1 MHGKKLFAGLVV
13 VAGVAWAVASAQRPP
28 LQEAAP
34 ELPTP
39 LPEPPAPAPAS
50 RRSFRRRFATTLVFT
65 AVFFAGAALA
75 AGAGNE
81 LASVDPGSTD
91 PAALVAADAT
101 DAGTTTDAETTAT
114 DGAVTDPATTAVPA
128 VTDPAA
134 VDTTST
140 DTSTDATA
148 AATTSDETT
157 TTTTDET
164 TTAADPSD
172 ATPPPAPET
181 DPLPVAPAPAPTPAA
196 AVPTVHRVVH
206 AAARMKVQ
214 QHAAAPARAVSPFPV
229 VPFDPQAWL
238 ADNPGTPTGNAVV
251 AIAEHYLGVPYRW
264 GGNTPATGFDCSG
277 LTQFV
282 YAQLGIW
289 LPHYAAAQF
298 LAYPRLDP
306 SQLEPGDLV
315 FFEPKADGPGHVAI
329 YAGNGAIIEAPHTG
343 ATVRIGSLAGA
354 AASLGFLGAVRPSQ
368 AETTFAS
375 TAAAAPQRTI
385 EGRFIAE

>member
-1 MHGKKLFAGLVV
+1 
-13 VAGVAWAVASAQRPP
+13 
-28 LQEAAP
+28 
-34 ELPTP
+34 
-39 LPEPPAPAPAS
+39 
-50 RRSFRRRFATTLVFT
+50 
-65 AVFFAGAALA
+65 
-75 AGAGNE
+75 
-81 LASVDPGSTD
+81 
-91 PAALVAADAT
+91 
-101 DAGTTTDAETTAT
+101 
-114 DGAVTDPATTAVPA
+114 
-128 VTDPAA
+128 
-134 VDTTST
+134 
-140 DTSTDATA
+140 
-148 AATTSDETT
+148 
-157 TTTTDET
+157 
-164 TTAADPSD
+164 
-172 ATPPPAPET
+172 
-181 DPLPVAPAPAPTPAA
+181 
-196 AVPTVHRVVH
+196 VPTVHRVVH